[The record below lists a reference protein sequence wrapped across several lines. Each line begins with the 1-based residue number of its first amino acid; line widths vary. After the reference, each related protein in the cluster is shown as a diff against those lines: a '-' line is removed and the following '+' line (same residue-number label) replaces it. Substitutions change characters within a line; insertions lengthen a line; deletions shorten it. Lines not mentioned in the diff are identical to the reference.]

1 MELNISRNHY
11 VVEGWMIQDLGLKGA
26 KLTIFA
32 IIYGFS
38 QDQTNVFN
46 GNIKYLETWAGCTK
60 MGVLKALKELL
71 DSNYIIKKENTGV
84 GRGKYTY
91 SVNPKCLLN
100 IVK

>member
-1 MELNISRNHY
+1 MELNISKNHY

-46 GNIKYLETWAGCTK
+46 GNIKYLEIC
-60 MGVLKALKELL
+60 
-71 DSNYIIKKENTGV
+71 
-84 GRGKYTY
+84 
-91 SVNPKCLLN
+91 N
-100 IVK
+100 IYK

>member
-1 MELNISRNHY
+1 MGLDISKNHY
-11 VVEGWMIQDLGLKGA
+11 VVEGWMIQCLGLKGA

-46 GNIKYLETWAGCTK
+46 GNIKYLETWTGCTK
-60 MGVLKALKELL
+60 MGVLKALKELI
-71 DSNYIIKKENTGV
+71 DSDYIVKKENIGV

-100 IVK
+100 IAK

>member
-1 MELNISRNHY
+1 MELNISKNHY

-46 GNIKYLETWAGCTK
+46 GNIKYLETWTGCTER
-60 MGVLKALKELL
+60 GVLKALKELL
-71 DSNYIIKKENTGV
+71 DSEYIVKEKNTGV

-91 SVNPKCLLN
+91 KVSPKCLLN
-100 IVK
+100 IEK

>member
-1 MELNISRNHY
+1 
-11 VVEGWMIQDLGLKGA
+11 MIQDLELKGA

-46 GNIKYLETWAGCTK
+46 GNIKYLETWTGCTERG
-60 MGVLKALKELL
+60 MLKALKELL
-71 DSNYIIKKENTGV
+71 DSEYIVKEKNTDV

-91 SVNPKCLLN
+91 KVSPKCLLN
-100 IVK
+100 IEK